1 MSVIGYKAN
10 RKEYFREYHARNRDK
25 RRAQMM
31 ARYFALGGHQGRKI
45 REAKNG

>member
-1 MSVIGYKAN
+1 MS

-45 REAKNG
+45 REALCATSASARG